1 MRKYLLLALLLVPGC
16 AAQDLK
22 PCDKVTIHAVRT
34 EQGPMFVMDM
44 EGLETLGRRMTGLWE
59 KTCSP

>member
-1 MRKYLLLALLLVPGC
+1 MNKYLLLALLLVPGC

-22 PCDKVTIHAVRT
+22 PCDKVNIHAVRT
-34 EQGPMFVMDM
+34 EHGPMFVMDM
-44 EGLETLGRRMTGLWE
+44 EALETLGKRMTGLWE